1 MSNFTK
7 RLSTIAMNEYSKYR
21 FLRENQ
27 EPLKSHIELYWAA
40 TDAAFTNVGV
50 PWSAV
55 FVSWCVRTAGAGAN
69 DFAVNS
75 QHSQYVYAAINQLPN
90 SVGFVGRDVASYA
103 PKVGDILQN
112 NRSGQ
117 AFDFARASTKK
128 SYISHAAMVIEVGQD
143 NAGAYLRTIGGNESD
158 AVGMK
163 EVRLNPAGKVRNAD
177 GLYISV
183 LECLL

>member
-21 FLRENQ
+21 FIRENQ
-27 EPLKSHIELYWAA
+27 EPLRSHIPVYWEA
-40 TDAAFTNVGV
+40 TTARFTGV
-50 PWSAV
+50 EAPWSAV
-55 FVSWCVRTAGAGAN
+55 FVSWCVRTAGAGAK
-69 DFAVNS
+69 DFAFNP
-75 QHSQYVYAAINQLPN
+75 QHSQYVFAAINELPN
-90 SVGFVGRDVASYA
+90 SQGFVGREITAYS

-117 AFDFARASTKK
+117 AFDFDVASARK
-128 SYISHAAMVIEVGQD
+128 SYVSHAAIVIEVGHD

-158 AVGMK
+158 AVGLK

>member
-1 MSNFTK
+1 MTTFTK
-7 RLSTIAMNEYSKYR
+7 RLSTIAMNEYAKHR

-27 EPLKSHIELYWAA
+27 EPLKSHIPDYWVAA
-40 TDAAFTNVGV
+40 NAAFTGVGV

-69 DFAVNS
+69 DFAFNP
-75 QHSQYVYAAINQLPN
+75 QHSQYVYSAINQLPD
-90 SVGFVGRDVASYA
+90 SVGFVGRDVSAYA

-112 NRSGQ
+112 NRSGKM
-117 AFDFARASTKK
+117 FDFAYASAKR
-128 SYISHAAMVIEVGQD
+128 SYISHAAIVMEVGHD

-158 AVGMK
+158 SVGLK
-163 EVRLNPAGKVRNAD
+163 EVRLNPAGKVRD
-177 GLYISV
+177 TGGLYISV

>member
-1 MSNFTK
+1 MSTFTK

-27 EPLKSHIELYWAA
+27 DPLKSHIPAYWEA
-40 TDAAFTNVGV
+40 TNAKFTGVDV

-69 DFAVNS
+69 DFAFNP
-75 QHSQYVYAAINQLPN
+75 QHSQYVYAAINELPN
-90 SVGFVGRDVASYA
+90 SAGYIGRDVASYA

-117 AFDFARASTKK
+117 AFDFAHASARR
-128 SYISHAAMVIEVGQD
+128 SYVSHAAIVMEVGQD

-163 EVRLNPAGKVRNAD
+163 EVRLNPAGKVRNTS